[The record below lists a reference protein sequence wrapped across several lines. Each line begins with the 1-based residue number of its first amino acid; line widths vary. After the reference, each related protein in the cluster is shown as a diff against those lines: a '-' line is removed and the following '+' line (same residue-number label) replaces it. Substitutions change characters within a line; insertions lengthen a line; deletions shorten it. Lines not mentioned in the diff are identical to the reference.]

1 MFGVKPPRAGFL
13 AHENPLFSGLLR
25 KDGPVRPENRSDNLF
40 GFLQRFPGNS
50 LDSLLSSHDNC
61 CCASRSAPGPSD
73 AGNPSMY
80 PRTIKVRSSSG
91 SIHEYIRIVEAY
103 REDGKVKQRVVAD
116 LGRKDLLVEILPKLR
131 RLLTGDADLEAG
143 DSTTPQVGDAS
154 NWGPVLVV
162 RALFDQLGLWAILD
176 QHLGKAK
183 GVPFADRAFALIANR
198 LIAPASE
205 HGLAGW
211 LETDFVCDRT
221 GRRFLPH
228 WHQRRR
234 VRVHPRQL
242 DAWYRTL
249 DQLIKA
255 KDHIEVALYHR
266 LRDLFSF
273 KPELVLYDITST
285 YFEGA
290 GPADLAQHGY
300 SRDGK
305 PQNVQV
311 IVGVVMVAGWPIA
324 HHVWAGNRI
333 DHSTVQEVIKD
344 LRQRFAFSRLVFVGD
359 RGMVTDEN
367 IEAITRDQQGFLVGV
382 KRRRNPQID
391 GWLAAVDETKWV
403 SCPGGINTRERK
415 TNPPRTRAQEVLSGD
430 PSLRVIVID
439 SDERRTYE
447 QAKRQQAMERA
458 RQHLEKLQGRVAS
471 GKLKQPEKIGAAVE
485 RVMQKYHGYRYF
497 DWKLTA
503 GVLEFSESAE
513 RLGREKAI
521 EGKYVV
527 MTGEKDLSVLDA
539 VALYKELTEVESG
552 FRQLKD
558 VMAMRPIYHQIE
570 PRVKAH
576 ILVAALALLVQRLL
590 GRRLAEAGVDL
601 SPWRAMQALTTV
613 RLVTF
618 HLEGQ
623 RERQGVTG
631 GCPDARLVLKA
642 LRLADQRPPVPPAG
656 EETMM

>member
-1 MFGVKPPRAGFL
+1 
-13 AHENPLFSGLLR
+13 
-25 KDGPVRPENRSDNLF
+25 
-40 GFLQRFPGNS
+40 
-50 LDSLLSSHDNC
+50 
-61 CCASRSAPGPSD
+61 
-73 AGNPSMY
+73 MY
-80 PRTIKVRSSSG
+80 PRTVKVRSSSG

-116 LGRKDLLVEILPKLR
+116 LGRKDLLVDILPKLR
-131 RLLTGDADLEAG
+131 RLLAG
-143 DSTTPQVGDAS
+143 DDALESGDPAPLHVGDAS

-162 RALFDQLGLWAILD
+162 RALFDQLGLWSILD
-176 QHLGKAK
+176 QHLGRAK
-183 GVPFADRAFALIANR
+183 GVPFADRAFALVANR

-221 GRRFLPH
+221 GRRFIPH
-228 WHQRRR
+228 WHRRGR

-249 DQLIKA
+249 DQLLRA
-255 KDHIEVALYHR
+255 KDRIEVALYHR
-266 LRDLFSF
+266 LRDLFSL
-273 KPELVLYDITST
+273 KPDLVLYDITST

-290 GPADLAQHGY
+290 GPHDFARHGY

-324 HHVWAGNRI
+324 HHVWAGNRV
-333 DHSTVQEVIKD
+333 DHSTVQEVIND
-344 LRQRFAFSRLVFVGD
+344 LRQRFAFGRLVFVGD
-359 RGMVTDEN
+359 RGMVTDAN
-367 IEAITRDQQGFLVGV
+367 IESITREEQGFLVGV

-391 GWLAAVDETKWV
+391 GWLEAVDDTKWV
-403 SCPGGINTRERK
+403 SCPGGINTQERK
-415 TNPPRTRAQEVLSGD
+415 TDPPRTRAQEVPSGD

-447 QAKRQQAMERA
+447 QAKREQAMERA
-458 RQHLEKLQGRVAS
+458 RQHLEKVKERVTS

-485 RVMQKYHGYRYF
+485 RIMQKYHGYRYF

-503 GVLEFSESAE
+503 GGLEFSASAE
-513 RLGREKAI
+513 RLGREEKI

-527 MTGEKDLSVLDA
+527 MTGEKGLSILDA

-570 PRVKAH
+570 ARVRAH
-576 ILVAALALLVQRLL
+576 IFVAALALLVQRLL
-590 GRRLAEAGVDL
+590 GRRLQEAGVDL
-601 SPWRAMQALTTV
+601 SPARAMQALATV

-623 RERQGVTG
+623 PERRGVTG
-631 GCPDARLVLKA
+631 GCPDARQILKA
-642 LRLADQRPPVPPAG
+642 LKLVDHRPPTPPEG
-656 EETMM
+656 EETVM

>member
-1 MFGVKPPRAGFL
+1 
-13 AHENPLFSGLLR
+13 
-25 KDGPVRPENRSDNLF
+25 
-40 GFLQRFPGNS
+40 
-50 LDSLLSSHDNC
+50 
-61 CCASRSAPGPSD
+61 
-73 AGNPSMY
+73 MY
-80 PRTIKVRSSSG
+80 PRTVKVRSSSG
-91 SIHEYIRIVEAY
+91 SIHEYIRIVEAF

-116 LGRKDLLVEILPKLR
+116 LGRKDLLVDILPKLR
-131 RLLTGDADLEAG
+131 RLLAG
-143 DSTTPQVGDAS
+143 DDALESGDPAPLHVGDAS

-162 RALFDQLGLWAILD
+162 RALFDQLGLWSILD
-176 QHLGKAK
+176 QHLGRAK
-183 GVPFADRAFALIANR
+183 GVPFADRAFALVANR

-221 GRRFLPH
+221 GRRFIPH
-228 WHQRRR
+228 WHRRGR

-249 DQLIKA
+249 DQLLPA
-255 KDHIEVALYHR
+255 KDRIEVALYHR

-273 KPELVLYDITST
+273 KPDLVLYDITST

-290 GPADLAQHGY
+290 GPADFAQHGY

-324 HHVWAGNRI
+324 HHVWAGNRV

-344 LRQRFAFSRLVFVGD
+344 LRQRFAFGRLVFVGD
-359 RGMVTDEN
+359 RGMVTDAN
-367 IEAITRDQQGFLVGV
+367 IESITREEQGFLVGV

-391 GWLAAVDETKWV
+391 GWLEAVDETKWV
-403 SCPGGINTRERK
+403 TCPGGINTQERK
-415 TNPPRTRAQEVLSGD
+415 TDPPRTRAQEVPSGD

-447 QAKRQQAMERA
+447 QAKREQAMERA
-458 RQHLEKLQGRVAS
+458 RQHLEKLKERVAS

-485 RVMQKYHGYRYF
+485 RIMQKYHGYRYF

-503 GVLEFSESAE
+503 GVLEFSESEE
-513 RLGREKAI
+513 RLGREKKI

-527 MTGEKDLSVLDA
+527 MTGEKGLSILDA

-576 ILVAALALLVQRLL
+576 IFVAALALLVQRLL
-590 GRRLAEAGVDL
+590 GRRLQEAGVDL
-601 SPWRAMQALTTV
+601 SPARAMQALATV

-623 RERQGVTG
+623 PERRGVTG

-642 LRLADQRPPVPPAG
+642 LKLVDQRPPTPPEG
-656 EETMM
+656 EETVM